1 MSAART
7 PRRRSRKAARAAA
20 KAPHPAGGLRARKK
34 QQLRDAILAVC
45 GRLFRTRGFDETTV
59 DDIVGE
65 IAISRQ
71 TFFNYFPGKEA
82 VLAELGL
89 AWLGAQGERARAGA
103 RSDRPARPMAGF
115 RRVLREQ
122 LAAVQQDRDF
132 MRLVFTRSGLFFP
145 QGPQVGSRADE
156 PRLDRTRA
164 FFAGL
169 ASLIRAAQEA
179 GEIRRDVPAEQIAE
193 MYVSVLVI
201 TTRLWLT
208 SYWGGTESLVERGMR
223 AFDLLEDGLRA
234 RTEPA

>member
-1 MSAART
+1 MPASRT
-7 PRRRSRKAARAAA
+7 PRRRARKAARAAA
-20 KAPHPAGGLRARKK
+20 KAPAPAGGLRARKK
-34 QQLRDAILAVC
+34 QQVRDAILAVC
-45 GRLFRTRGFDETTV
+45 GRLFRRRGFDETTI

-65 IAISRQ
+65 IEISRQ

-103 RSDRPARPMAGF
+103 RSDRPARPTAGF

-122 LAAVQQDRDF
+122 LAAVERDREF

-145 QGPQVGSRADE
+145 HGPHVGSRADE

-164 FFAGL
+164 FFTGL

-179 GEIRRDVPAEQIAE
+179 GELRRDVPADQIAE
-193 MYVSVLVI
+193 MYVAVMVI
-201 TTRLWLT
+201 TIRLWLT
-208 SYWGGTESLVERGMR
+208 GYWGGTESLVERGMR

>member
-1 MSAART
+1 MPAVRT
-7 PRRRSRKAARAAA
+7 PRRRSRKAASAAA
-20 KAPHPAGGLRARKK
+20 KAPRPAGGLRARKK

-65 IAISRQ
+65 LEISRQ
-71 TFFNYFPGKEA
+71 TFFNYFAGKEA

-103 RSDRPARPMAGF
+103 RSDRPTRLMAGF

-122 LAAVQQDRDF
+122 LAAAEQDREF

-145 QGPQVGSRADE
+145 HGPHVGSRADE

-179 GEIRRDVPAEQIAE
+179 GELRRDVPADQIAE
-193 MYVSVLVI
+193 MYVAVLVI
-201 TTRLWLT
+201 TIRFWLT
-208 SYWGGTESLVERGMR
+208 GYWGGTESLVERGMR

>member
-1 MSAART
+1 MPASRT
-7 PRRRSRKAARAAA
+7 PRRRSRNAAVAAA
-20 KAPHPAGGLRARKK
+20 NAPTPAGGLRARKK
-34 QQLRDAILAVC
+34 KQVRDAILAVC
-45 GRLFRTRGFDETTV
+45 KRLFRTRGFDETTV

-65 IAISRQ
+65 IEISRQ

-103 RSDRPARPMAGF
+103 LSDRPAHLMAGF

-122 LAAVQQDRDF
+122 LAAVEQDRGF

-145 QGPQVGSRADE
+145 HGPHVGSRADE
-156 PRLDRTRA
+156 PRLDGTRA

-179 GEIRRDVPAEQIAE
+179 GELRRDVAADQIAE
-193 MYVSVLVI
+193 MYVAVMVI
-201 TTRLWLT
+201 TIRLWLT

-223 AFDLLEDGLRA
+223 AFGVLEDGLRA

>member
-65 IAISRQ
+65 LEISRQ

-103 RSDRPARPMAGF
+103 RSDRPARLMAGF

-145 QGPQVGSRADE
+145 HGPHVGSRADE

>member
-1 MSAART
+1 MPASRT
-7 PRRRSRKAARAAA
+7 PPAPAR
-20 KAPHPAGGLRARKK
+20 GLRARKK

-65 IAISRQ
+65 LEISRQ
-71 TFFNYFPGKEA
+71 TFFNYFPGKQA

-103 RSDRPARPMAGF
+103 RSNRPARLMAGF
-115 RRVLREQ
+115 RRVLGEQ
-122 LAAVQQDRDF
+122 LAAVERDREF

-145 QGPQVGSRADE
+145 HGPHVGSRADE

-179 GEIRRDVPAEQIAE
+179 GELRRDVPADQIAE
-193 MYVSVLVI
+193 MYVAVLVI

-208 SYWGGTESLVERGMR
+208 GYWGGTESLVERGMR
-223 AFDLLEDGLRA
+223 AFDLLEDGVRV

>member
-1 MSAART
+1 M
-7 PRRRSRKAARAAA
+7 
-20 KAPHPAGGLRARKK
+20 KAPAPAGGLRARKK
-34 QQLRDAILAVC
+34 RRVRDAILAVC
-45 GRLFRTRGFDETTV
+45 GRLFRTRGFDETTI

-65 IAISRQ
+65 IEISRQ
-71 TFFNYFPGKEA
+71 TFFNYFPGKDA

-103 RSDRPARPMAGF
+103 RSDRPCGARSDRPARLMAGF
-115 RRVLREQ
+115 RRVLHEQ
-122 LAAVQQDRDF
+122 LAGVQQDREF

-145 QGPQVGSRADE
+145 QGPHVGSRADE

-179 GEIRRDVPAEQIAE
+179 GELRRDVPADQIAE
-193 MYVSVLVI
+193 MYVAVLVI
-201 TTRLWLT
+201 TIRLWLT
-208 SYWGGTESLVERGMR
+208 GYWGGTESLVERGMR
-223 AFDLLEDGLRA
+223 AFDAMEDGLRA

>member
-1 MSAART
+1 MPGPRT
-7 PRRRSRKAARAAA
+7 PRRRPRKPSRASKARTT
-20 KAPHPAGGLRARKK
+20 AGGLRARKK
-34 QQLRDAILAVC
+34 KQVRDAILAVC
-45 GRLFRTRGFDETTV
+45 ERLFRTRGFDETTV

-65 IAISRQ
+65 IEISRQ
-71 TFFNYFPGKEA
+71 TFFNYFPGKEG

-89 AWLGAQGERARAGA
+89 AWLGAQGERARAGS
-103 RSDRPARPMAGF
+103 RSDRPARLMAGF

-122 LAAVQQDRDF
+122 LAAVEQDREF

-145 QGPQVGSRADE
+145 HGPHVGSRADE

-179 GEIRRDVPAEQIAE
+179 GELRGDVPADQIAE
-193 MYVSVLVI
+193 MYVAVLVI
-201 TTRLWLT
+201 TIRLWLT

-223 AFDLLEDGLRA
+223 AFDVLEDGLRA
-234 RTEPA
+234 RAEPA

>member
-1 MSAART
+1 MLASRT
-7 PRRRSRKAARAAA
+7 PRRRSRNAAVAAA
-20 KAPHPAGGLRARKK
+20 NAPTPAGGLRARKK
-34 QQLRDAILAVC
+34 KQVRDAILAVC

-65 IAISRQ
+65 IEISRQ

-103 RSDRPARPMAGF
+103 LSDRPAHLMAGF

-122 LAAVQQDRDF
+122 LAAVEQDRGF

-145 QGPQVGSRADE
+145 HGPHVGSRADE
-156 PRLDRTRA
+156 PRLDGTRA

-179 GEIRRDVPAEQIAE
+179 GELRRDVAADQIAE
-193 MYVSVLVI
+193 MYVAVMVI
-201 TTRLWLT
+201 TIRLWLT

-223 AFDLLEDGLRA
+223 AFGVLEDGLRA